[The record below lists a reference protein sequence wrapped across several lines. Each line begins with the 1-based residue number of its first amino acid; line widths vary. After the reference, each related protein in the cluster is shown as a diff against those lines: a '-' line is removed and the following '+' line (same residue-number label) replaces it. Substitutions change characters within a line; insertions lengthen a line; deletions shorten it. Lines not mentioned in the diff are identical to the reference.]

1 MDAKRFLNKSYDYVK
16 QSPGK
21 IEEIVDVFCICVV
34 LASSISI
41 KKKHQLH
48 LKALHTLMNK

>member
-34 LASSISI
+34 LASSIGI
-41 KKKHQLH
+41 KKTQLH